1 MRRKQISAALFLP
14 ETQEALQ
21 AGLLTQEPDS
31 GRLIRKIGKS
41 LEEMAL
47 LVHHLGSE
55 IRFGYEMEKRVQEFL
70 TRREEL
76 RGALKVRIVELM
88 EEKGVVEADAGIFR
102 VRIKKTR
109 MDVKVVGEL
118 PSEYQVG
125 SIPNWKKIR
134 KSLEAGKA
142 VPGAE
147 LVPGKPILVIE

>member
-21 AGLLTQEPDS
+21 TWLLTQEPDP
-31 GRLIRKIGKS
+31 GKLIRKIGKS

-76 RGALKVRIVELM
+76 RGALKKRIAELM
-88 EEKGVVEADAGIFR
+88 EEKGVVEADAGVLR

-109 MDVKVVGEL
+109 MDVKVVSEL
-118 PSEYQVG
+118 PPEYQVG

-134 KSLEAGKA
+134 RVLESGKP
-142 VPGAE
+142 VPGAK
-147 LVPGKPILVIE
+147 LVKGMPVVVVS